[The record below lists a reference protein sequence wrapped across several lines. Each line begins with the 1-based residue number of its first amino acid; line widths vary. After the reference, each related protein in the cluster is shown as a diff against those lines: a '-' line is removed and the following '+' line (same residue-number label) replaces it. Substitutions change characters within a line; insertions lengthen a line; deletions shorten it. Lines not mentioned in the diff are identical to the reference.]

1 MLLVEWQL
9 LVLDPVDQY
18 KENVGTQTH
27 GKYVDR
33 RVDVPTEPLRELL
46 EYDDRRIAGSDEE
59 HVHMLPQAEL
69 NNAVQNKGDTAQCD
83 ESEGCH
89 LIVLLGSSSSL

>member
-59 HVHMLPQAEL
+59 HVHMLTQAEL
-69 NNAVQNKGDTAQCD
+69 NNAVQYKGNSAQSDKGQC
-83 ESEGCH
+83 GH